1 MPDVASPSPVPQL
14 VGAPLVLVVVDGLG
28 FAKPGPGNAVA
39 QAATP
44 NLDMLLERFPSTTL
58 EASGDAVGLPHGQ
71 RGNSEAG
78 HMNLGA
84 GRVVPQD
91 SLYITQAIADGS
103 FDRNPAFLEAIHH
116 TQRHGGRV
124 HVIGMLTGLQSP
136 HADPDHMAALLKL
149 LAEQQVKPVY
159 LHLFTDG
166 RDTPR
171 FAAIGLLKLLRER
184 FVNGEHIATI
194 MGRFYGM
201 DRKKK
206 WDRTEAAYETIVG
219 GRGRQASTAEE
230 AIMQGYN
237 RGESDEY
244 LSPTVMLHESQ
255 PFGQVRDGD
264 SIIFFNLRS
273 DRARQ
278 LTKALI
284 QPDFNER
291 NPGSFVRSTVLKD
304 VRCVAMTDFGPDL
317 GDVLTAFPS
326 RDVPNTLP
334 FVLGPQVRQLYVA
347 EAEKFAHI
355 TYFFNGGY
363 AQPVAGERRVLVPSP
378 DVVSYDQTPEMGAPG
393 ITKVVER
400 AIEGHEA
407 NFIAL
412 NYSNP
417 DMVGHTGNLLAT
429 IKAVQVVD
437 ESIGQL
443 WRALE
448 KVGGTLVVTADHGNA
463 ERKINTDTGEVYTE
477 HTEAPVPLIVAPASP
492 DAAVRQLRSGGV
504 LGDVAPTLLE
514 LLGLP
519 QPAEMTG
526 HSLLGRR
533 GRRRSFRLR

>member
-1 MPDVASPSPVPQL
+1 MPDVQPQPSSPL
-14 VGAPLVLVVVDGLG
+14 VGTPLVLVVVDGLG
-28 FAKPGPGNAVA
+28 FAKPGPGNAVT

-44 NLDMLLERFPSTTL
+44 NLDALLERFPSTTL

-91 SLYITQAIADGS
+91 SLYISQAIADGS

-116 TQRHGGRV
+116 IQRTGGRM

-149 LAEQQVKPVY
+149 MSEQHVKPVY

-171 FAAIGLLKLLRER
+171 FAAIGLLKQLREW
-184 FVNGEHIATI
+184 FVNGEHIATV

-206 WDRTEAAYETIVG
+206 WDRTAAAYEAIVNG
-219 GRGRQASTAEE
+219 QGHRVNTADE

-244 LSPTVMLHESQ
+244 LSPTAMLHEGQ

-264 SIIFFNLRS
+264 SVIFFNLRS

-278 LTKALI
+278 LMKALV

-291 NPGSFVRSTVLKD
+291 NPGSFVRSRVLQN

-326 RDVPNTLP
+326 RDVSGTLP
-334 FVLGPQVRQLYVA
+334 FVLGPSVRQLYVA

-400 AIEGHEA
+400 AVEGREA
-407 NFIAL
+407 DFIAL

-443 WRALE
+443 WRAVE
-448 KVGGTLVVTADHGNA
+448 KGGGTLVVTADHGNA

-477 HTEAPVPLIVAPASP
+477 HTDAPVPLIVASASP
-492 DAAVRQLRSGGV
+492 AVQVKALRAGGI
-504 LGDVAPTLLE
+504 LGDVAPTVLE
-514 LLGLP
+514 LLGRP
-519 QPAEMTG
+519 QPPEMTG
-526 HSLLGRR
+526 RSLVVSR
-533 GRRRSFRLR
+533 GRRHPVRLR